1 MTNWITAYFA
11 EAGRIARLSHVSAAF
26 TTGWDALEDK
36 VLARSPEQIDA
47 ILAYCA
53 DHFID
58 DHEAFCVITSMI
70 PPDHATP
77 SMADLLDA

>member
-11 EAGRIARLSHVSAAF
+11 EAGRIARLLPTSAAF
-26 TTGWDALEDK
+26 VSGWDALEDK
-36 VLARSPEQIDA
+36 VLACNDSQRDA
-47 ILAYCA
+47 ILDYCA